1 MFVYFYIVGW
11 WLMGFICFVVF
22 VCCVDCMVDVLLVW
36 LTTLGFWFNL
46 CFTLLCFVF
55 GLIVLLLGECLF
67 DDLCCFCLLDLLMI
81 ILVGLLMLA
90 VGCLLYSGLFVWF
103 YLVGVLFVICLIDIC
118 CLLVWFVVVYWCCV
132 WICFWWFVCLLVVRL
147 MIGCLLCWFD
157 AISCFNSSDL
167 FIFLIFWYY

>member
-1 MFVYFYIVGW
+1 
-11 WLMGFICFVVF
+11 
-22 VCCVDCMVDVLLVW
+22 
-36 LTTLGFWFNL
+36 
-46 CFTLLCFVF
+46 
-55 GLIVLLLGECLF
+55 
-67 DDLCCFCLLDLLMI
+67 MI

-147 MIGCLLCWFD
+147 MIGCLLC
-157 AISCFNSSDL
+157 
-167 FIFLIFWYY
+167 